1 MTLNFSRT
9 RKANNQQTQR
19 MDKEKSTKKFLEDC
33 QYLGLKSLLRE
44 YDRLVSEAHE
54 QKQGYYEFLQK
65 VIHQESQDRKERAIG
80 YRIKE
85 SHLPKPYKL
94 LSDFDFNF
102 QSGIKESLIKDISGM
117 DFINRRESILFIGD
131 CGTGK
136 SHLARSLAMIA
147 CQKGYKVFYTT
158 CSQMLT
164 DLNEGVYEKNL
175 ARHMK
180 KYISP
185 DLLLIDEMGH
195 DRLELEIT
203 KEAHLLFKVIDERYN
218 REKPILFTTN
228 IEEQDWAEYLGDP
241 ISTRAILDRIF
252 HHSIKIEIKGPSYR
266 KHESQKLQQKYNI

>member
-1 MTLNFSRT
+1 M
-9 RKANNQQTQR
+9 K
-19 MDKEKSTKKFLEDC
+19 
-33 QYLGLKSLLRE
+33 
-44 YDRLVSEAHE
+44 
-54 QKQGYYEFLQK
+54 
-65 VIHQESQDRKERAIG
+65 
-80 YRIKE
+80 
-85 SHLPKPYKL
+85 
-94 LSDFDFNF
+94 
-102 QSGIKESLIKDISGM
+102 
-117 DFINRRESILFIGD
+117 
-131 CGTGK
+131 
-136 SHLARSLAMIA
+136 
-147 CQKGYKVFYTT
+147 
-158 CSQMLT
+158 
-164 DLNEGVYEKNL
+164 GVYEKNL